1 MEERGGRERG
11 EREKKRGS
19 RKGAVAGGRGM
30 KGRAAQ
36 LLAAFP
42 GFLASE
48 VSTIRKKERFN

>member
-1 MEERGGRERG
+1 MWRREGAGREGRGRRRGGAG
-11 EREKKRGS
+11 
-19 RKGAVAGGRGM
+19 KGQWGGGGM

-48 VSTIRKKERFN
+48 VSRIRKKERFN

>member
-19 RKGAVAGGRGM
+19 RKGAVGGGM